1 MFTSDREPRPNA
13 QDPAF
18 DTGGRDPNNPVS
30 VAGISGDRLRSFIER
45 IERLNEEIAALR
57 ENFEKQK
64 VEYKGSNPRE
74 YARQLD
80 RLILSLEAQYGKAI
94 PVDEAMKL
102 LEKIENDI
110 RAHERSS
117 TSSL

>member
-57 ENFEKQK
+57 EDIKEVKAEAKGTGFEIKVINHLVKLRKQDADK
-64 VEYKGSNPRE
+64 RSEFDTLVDV
-74 YARQLD
+74 YAR
-80 RLILSLEAQYGKAI
+80 AI
-94 PVDEAMKL
+94 GMVL
-102 LEKIENDI
+102 
-110 RAHERSS
+110 
-117 TSSL
+117 